1 MAESSS
7 IEWSEIT
14 DAALYAAVER
24 HLAHLFDV
32 YFQGTDEGRLQRLM
46 TGLQRTIDSYDAVVE
61 KLEP

>member
-1 MAESSS
+1 MNWPEV
-7 IEWSEIT
+7 T
-14 DAALYAAVER
+14 GDALEAAVDR

-46 TGLQRTIDSYDAVVE
+46 TGLQRTIDSYDAVME